1 MYEKVLTKDIN
12 MPESRKLAYYEKVG
26 GYRSWKKA
34 LKEMDPDAVIEL
46 VKASKLRGRG
56 GAGFPTGVKWGFV
69 PKSTDKPHY
78 MLVNADES
86 EPGTFKDRLLMA
98 GMPHSTIEGA
108 AIGSY
113 AIRANT
119 CYIYIRGEFV
129 KEARILEEAIAE
141 AYAKGYLGKNIFGSG
156 YDLDMYVHRGAGAYI
171 CGEETGL
178 IESLEGK
185 RGWPRTK
192 PPFPAIEGVFRCPTI
207 VNNVETLACVPYIL
221 ERGAEWFAGIGPESG
236 PGPKLYCLSGHVEKP
251 GVYEDAMGL
260 PLRRLIYEYGGGILN
275 GKKLK
280 AVIPGGSSVPVLT
293 ADEID
298 VDMDFDSLAK
308 IGSMLGSAGCI
319 VMDEDTDM
327 VNTLLNIAHFY
338 RHESCGQCT
347 PCREGTTWAEKVL
360 HKIKSGHG
368 TMKDVDLLYEISGNI
383 GTRTICPLGDAA
395 AMPIESFVRK
405 FRHEFEAYVTKE
417 VEVA

>member
-260 PLRRLIYEYGGGILN
+260 PLRKLIYEYGGGILN

>member
-1 MYEKVLTKDIN
+1 
-12 MPESRKLAYYEKVG
+12 
-26 GYRSWKKA
+26 
-34 LKEMDPDAVIEL
+34 
-46 VKASKLRGRG
+46 
-56 GAGFPTGVKWGFV
+56 
-69 PKSTDKPHY
+69 
-78 MLVNADES
+78 
-86 EPGTFKDRLLMA
+86 
-98 GMPHSTIEGA
+98 
-108 AIGSY
+108 
-113 AIRANT
+113 
-119 CYIYIRGEFV
+119 
-129 KEARILEEAIAE
+129 
-141 AYAKGYLGKNIFGSG
+141 
-156 YDLDMYVHRGAGAYI
+156 YI

-260 PLRRLIYEYGGGILN
+260 PLRKLIYEYGGGILN

-308 IGSMLGSAGCI
+308 IGSMLG
-319 VMDEDTDM
+319 
-327 VNTLLNIAHFY
+327 
-338 RHESCGQCT
+338 
-347 PCREGTTWAEKVL
+347 
-360 HKIKSGHG
+360 
-368 TMKDVDLLYEISGNI
+368 
-383 GTRTICPLGDAA
+383 
-395 AMPIESFVRK
+395 
-405 FRHEFEAYVTKE
+405 
-417 VEVA
+417 

>member
-98 GMPHSTIEGA
+98 GMPHSTIERA

-129 KEARILEEAIAE
+129 REARILEEAIAE

-260 PLRRLIYEYGGGILN
+260 PLRKLIYEYGGGILN

>member
-129 KEARILEEAIAE
+129 REARILEEAIAE

-236 PGPKLYCLSGHVEKP
+236 PGPELYCLSGHVEKP

-260 PLRRLIYEYGGGILN
+260 PLRKLIYEYGGGILN

>member
-129 KEARILEEAIAE
+129 REARILEEAIAE

-260 PLRRLIYEYGGGILN
+260 PLRKLIYEYGGGILN